1 MTKSILITIVALGVL
16 ATPCL
21 AKNPRMAEIKK
32 SRQEQRTKKMAPTM
46 TRFNHQSKAQLQ
58 EELKQL
64 MNAYPAAMTEMKE
77 IHQEAKSA
85 DIAFRHAPEN
95 EKYEALLSKL
105 EAEAAL
111 GLQRRKCDR
120 AKRDF
125 RAAQKAYKKL
135 LMFEASGIASASS
148 KKAAVEQTGTALEP
162 QTPAPEEVAE

>member
-1 MTKSILITIVALGVL
+1 MYKSILIVIVSLGIL
-16 ATPCL
+16 ATPGL
-21 AKNPRMAEIKK
+21 AQKPRG
-32 SRQEQRTKKMAPTM
+32 KMAPKKMPVM

-77 IHQEAKSA
+77 VQRKAKSA

-95 EKYEALLSKL
+95 EKYEALLNKL

-111 GLQRRKCDR
+111 GIQRRKCDK

-148 KKAAVEQTGTALEP
+148 QKAAVE
-162 QTPAPEEVAE
+162 